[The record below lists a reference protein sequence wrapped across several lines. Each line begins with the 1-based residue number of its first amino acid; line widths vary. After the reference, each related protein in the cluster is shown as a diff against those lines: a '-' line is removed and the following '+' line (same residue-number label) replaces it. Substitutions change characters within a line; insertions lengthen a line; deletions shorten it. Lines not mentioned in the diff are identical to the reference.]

1 MARMT
6 TRRYFGTDGV
16 RGVAGEHPMTAT
28 FAYRLGVAVA
38 ETLKRSGSARPRV
51 TVGMDTRR
59 SGPMLAHAL
68 VAGLNARGADAIWLG
83 VMPTPGVSYLTLQLG
98 ADAGA
103 VVSASHNPYYDNG
116 IKFFSRGGEKLSDD
130 TESEIEAALH
140 EDLDALTPVTREAIG
155 RSSRYRRDD
164 GDYLRFLL
172 SHAPYLDGLKV
183 GLDCANGAA
192 SDIAPRVFTQIGARL
207 DVINAAPDGENINVD
222 CGSTHPETLQE
233 RVRSHGLDVGVAF
246 DGDADRALLVD
257 ARGRLV
263 TGDHILAIC
272 AVARGEKAVVAT
284 AMSNLGVERWLAERG
299 ITLYREQVGDRYV
312 LDGLK
317 RRGLRMGGEQSGHLL
332 FLDKSPTG
340 DGVLTALQLLSA
352 VRKSRRG
359 LEKWMDEIPVYPQTI
374 RNVPVPAEFKAEV
387 ADGAGVRQA
396 VQDAEAR
403 LGDSG
408 RINVRPSGT
417 EPLVRIMVEGPTIQ
431 EIEDV
436 AESVATTI
444 AAAVAGAGAAQPS

>member
-51 TVGMDTRR
+51 AVGMDTRR

-68 VAGLNARGADAIWLG
+68 VAGLNARGADAVWLG

-116 IKFFSRGGEKLSDD
+116 IKFFGHGGEKFSDD

-140 EDLDALTPVTREAIG
+140 EDLDALTPVTREGIG

-172 SHAPYLDGLKV
+172 SHAPYLDGLKL

-222 CGSTHPETLQE
+222 CGSTHPQTLQE
-233 RVRSHGLDVGVAF
+233 RVRSHGLEVGVAF

-317 RRGLRMGGEQSGHLL
+317 RRGLRLGGEQSGHVL

-374 RNVPVPAEFKAEV
+374 RNVPVPADLKAQV
-387 ADGAGVRQA
+387 ADAAGVRQA
-396 VQDAEAR
+396 VQDAEGR

-417 EPLVRIMVEGPTIQ
+417 EPIVRIMVEGPTTQ
-431 EIEDV
+431 EIEEV

-444 AAAVAGAGAAQPS
+444 AAAVAGAGEAQPS